1 MRAQTTRVRVRA
13 RLATVAAVVAVAAG
27 AAPASA
33 AVVPNVAYGGGA
45 LTPAAPLIGL
55 RIAASGARVAFEGE
69 VIARCAGRPPVDER
83 LTVLAAG
90 LTAEG
95 SFHGYAT
102 RTYRLSPRETRTV
115 RLAVTGQVVDARRA
129 SGMLR
134 LLAYVHRVGRPTV
147 RCDSREQHWEG
158 RSVPGVTPG
167 PPAPLAGAS
176 YYGGTTQRGREI
188 PFPFALRVASDGR
201 NVDTSVFRVH
211 RRCTG
216 VVSNDVP
223 NDMPPAAIAPDGAFS
238 VTQRYSQRFV
248 DSTEFFTF
256 TLAGRFVTEGASG
269 TLRATS
275 LLRDL
280 RTRRVIGRCN
290 SGLVRWAAAP

>member
-1 MRAQTTRVRVRA
+1 MVGS
-13 RLATVAAVVAVAAG
+13 VAVAVGLATG
-27 AAPASA
+27 AAAPAPA
-33 AVVPNVAYGGGA
+33 AVVPGAAYGGGA
-45 LTPAAPLIGL
+45 LTPAAPLVGL
-55 RIAASGARVAFEGE
+55 RIAATGARVAFEGE
-69 VIARCAGRPPVDER
+69 VIAPCAGRTPVDER
-83 LTVLAAG
+83 LTVPAAG
-90 LTAEG
+90 LSAQG
-95 SFHGYAT
+95 AFHGYAT
-102 RTYRLSPRETRTV
+102 RTYRLTAGETRTV
-115 RLAVTGQVVDARRA
+115 RLAVTGQVVDSRRA

-134 LLAYVHRVGRPTV
+134 LLTYVHRPRRATV
-147 RCDSREQHWEG
+147 RCDSREQHWDA
-158 RSVPGVTPG
+158 RSVPGVAPG

-176 YYGGTTQRGREI
+176 YFGGTTQRGGEI

-223 NDMPPAAIAPDGAFS
+223 NDMPSAAIAPDGAFS
-238 VTQRYSQRFV
+238 VTQRYSQRFA
-248 DSTEFFTF
+248 DSIEFFTF
-256 TLAGRFVTEGASG
+256 SLSGRFVTDGVGG

-280 RTRRVIGRCN
+280 RTRRIIGRCN